1 MAEALAVAS
10 PHEGGHGSPPIQR
23 VAVVGRDEELVRL
36 ERGLKR
42 AFAGTGS
49 VFMISGEAGIGKSRL
64 IEEFLTC
71 AGDRGARI
79 LRGRCSEA
87 VDTPAFWVWTQVLRT
102 VLTQL
107 DDVDLTRL
115 PGETAHELSSLSPH
129 IRRLL
134 TVPSDE
140 IHDEPADRFSLFDA
154 ARNLLRSFA
163 GERATV
169 LVLED
174 LHAVDTSSLQLLR
187 FITDE
192 HLDWPVVIV
201 CSYDDVSVRRSRE
214 RARLLASVARDAE
227 RIELSALSQ
236 SDVALLYRSTTGKEL
251 NDELASTLFKATQ
264 GNPLFVKEAM
274 KLLDSRGGIRRPDYS
289 HGFRVPEGIRG
300 LIRARLD
307 ELSDEVTG
315 LLSIASVI
323 GREFDITVLAAV
335 SKIAVEDLLA
345 ILDEALSAAILVET
359 SALGRYEFTHILIR
373 ETLYED
379 LTPGE
384 RMRLH
389 RGVAEIIEGS
399 FTDDQDP
406 RLSEVAHHWFKA
418 AQAGDPGK
426 AMALAL
432 RAAEVARSQRAYEEA
447 IRLYQ
452 RAIMVAP
459 AAAADR
465 RVIEEIKQGLAEV
478 QRLVGPDVPTEDIT
492 PHVNVFRKE
501 GDYWSI
507 SFEGKTSRLKDVR
520 GLGYIA
526 QLLKN
531 PGQEIHS
538 LDLVLANARSS
549 TARTV
554 AREEGLHRWSGGDAG
569 PILDGAAKS
578 QYRRRLEDL
587 EAELNEAREFN
598 DPERAARA
606 QAEID
611 AIVAELNAA
620 LGLGGRDRAVAAPAE
635 RARINV
641 TKAVKAVLARIATHD
656 PALARHLRATVRTGA
671 FCSYSPDPRVP
682 VRWEMGRVS

>member
-1 MAEALAVAS
+1 MASL
-10 PHEGGHGSPPIQR
+10 HEGGYGSLPAQR
-23 VAVVGRDEELVRL
+23 DAIVGRDEELARL
-36 ERGLKR
+36 ERGLNG

-49 VFMISGEAGIGKSRL
+49 VFMVSGEPGIGKSRL
-64 IEEFLTC
+64 IEEFLGG
-71 AGDRGARI
+71 AREKGARI

-102 VLTQL
+102 ILTEL
-107 DDVDLTRL
+107 DDTDLTRV
-115 PGETAHELSSLSPH
+115 PGPAAHELSSLSPH

-134 TVPSDE
+134 AVPSNEAYDE
-140 IHDEPADRFSLFDA
+140 HADRFGLFDA
-154 ARNLLRSFA
+154 ARSLLRSFT

-169 LVLED
+169 LILED
-174 LHAVDTSSLQLLR
+174 LHAADTSSLQLLR
-187 FITDE
+187 FIADE

-214 RARLLASVARDAE
+214 RARLMASVARDAE
-227 RIELSALSQ
+227 RIELCALSQ
-236 SDVALLYRSTTGKEL
+236 SDVALLYTSTTGKEL
-251 NDELASTLFKATQ
+251 SDELATTLFKATQ
-264 GNPLFVKEAM
+264 GNPLFVKEAVT
-274 KLLDSRGGIRRPDYS
+274 LLDSRGDIRRPDYS
-289 HGFRVPEGIRG
+289 RGFRVPEGIRG

-307 ELSDEVTG
+307 EMSDKVTG
-315 LLSIASVI
+315 VLSIASVI

-335 SKIAVEDLLA
+335 SEIAVEDLLA
-345 ILDEALSAAILVET
+345 IVDEALSVAILVET

-389 RGVAEIIEGS
+389 RRVAEIVEGT
-399 FTDDQDP
+399 FTDELDP
-406 RLSEVAHHWFKA
+406 RLPEVAHHWFKA
-418 AQAGDPGK
+418 AQAGDAGK
-426 AMALAL
+426 TMALVL

-447 IRLYQ
+447 VRLYQ
-452 RAIMVAP
+452 RALMVAP
-459 AAAADR
+459 AAAADKG
-465 RVIEEIKQGLAEV
+465 VIEEIKRCLAEA
-478 QRLVGPDVPTEDIT
+478 QRLAGPDAPTEDIA
-492 PHVNVFRKE
+492 PHVNAFRNE

-538 LDLVLANARSS
+538 LDLVMANARPSG
-549 TARTV
+549 ARTV
-554 AREEGLHRWSGGDAG
+554 AREEGLHRWSGGDVG
-569 PILDGAAKS
+569 PILDREAKS

-587 EAELNEAREFN
+587 ESELNEAREFN

-606 QAEID
+606 QEEMD

-620 LGLGGRDRAVAAPAE
+620 LGLGGRDRNVAAPAE

-641 TKAVKAVLARIATHD
+641 TKAVKTVLGRIATHD

-682 VRWEMGRVS
+682 VRWEMGRGS